1 MLDCEFLAKNDFDL
15 TETMSAF
22 ESMDAKMDMRLMRN
36 EVPNPIKLI
45 QKSVLIVDRPLSDEE
60 TLAFLDEFFI
70 QTAIW
75 QGETA

>member
-1 MLDCEFLAKNDFDL
+1 
-15 TETMSAF
+15 
-22 ESMDAKMDMRLMRN
+22 MDMRLMRN